1 MRFCVAL
8 IYKPGTSS
16 SEAIQR
22 RLELEESPVGGIEIV
37 SEWWLQSTNQ
47 NSPNVFMVFETDR
60 VESTMEL
67 VGRLDD
73 LFYVDVSPAIDA
85 ASGLQT
91 VRQMADQ
98 QGEATT

>member
-1 MRFCVAL
+1 M
-8 IYKPGTSS
+8 
-16 SEAIQR
+16 
-22 RLELEESPVGGIEIV
+22 EENPVGGIEAV
-37 SEWWLQSTNQ
+37 SEWWLQSTNP
-47 NSPNVFMVFETDR
+47 NSPAVFLVFETDR

-73 LFYVDVSPAIDA
+73 LFYVDVSPVIDA
-85 ASGLQT
+85 TSGLQA